1 MTTLCQG
8 QKERYVCPSRK
19 RCRLF
24 LEWEKVPTIARSQ
37 VSSVLLWRQI
47 GEETCEWL
55 WARLLPMLRMLRI
68 LGEVVLS
75 IVPKRHASQNGDN
88 LSRSMLRRE
97 YQMA

>member
-47 GEETCEWL
+47 GEETC
-55 WARLLPMLRMLRI
+55 A
-68 LGEVVLS
+68 
-75 IVPKRHASQNGDN
+75 K
-88 LSRSMLRRE
+88 
-97 YQMA
+97 YQKPTPEANSEAP